1 MVRLQV
7 NGLQVQPNGDIQH
20 AFKGMAIKVTVGG
33 GESMSKVSQ
42 KRQLAAHI
50 SSNYPCV
57 SLYCPQIIF
66 MLFVSTGSLF
76 LRPDVRRRNS
86 SDSKNPT
93 LLTMG
98 ILVISL
104 KIWNA
109 LEMACAPFVQHCLV
123 SFTLTQS
130 TGWVSAD
137 FGPLYFLRSLCGKH
151 IACERI
157 PNPNPYFLFVYP
169 LYLLGPLVVC
179 LRTPAPKNDLLV

>member
-1 MVRLQV
+1 MARLQV

-33 GESMSKVSQ
+33 GESASKVSQ

-57 SLYCPQIIF
+57 SLYCPQTIF

-76 LRPDVRRRNS
+76 LRPDVWRRNS

-93 LLTMG
+93 LPTMG

-104 KIWNA
+104 KVWNA
-109 LEMACAPFVQHCLV
+109 LEMAWAPFVQHCLV

-130 TGWVSAD
+130 IGWVSAD
-137 FGPLYFLRSLCGKH
+137 FVPLYLRSLCGKH

-157 PNPNPYFLFVYP
+157 PSPNPYFLFVYP
-169 LYLLGPLVVC
+169 LYLLDLLVVC